1 MQDFIKYIKKIK
13 LDKNNILIGIAILA
27 IIITGVL
34 IYLGSNTNFSIKDFN
49 LFGSSSKQVAQK
61 AVDFINDNGLSQLPA
76 SLVGEVTEESGLIK
90 FRIKISENEFDS
102 YVTKD
107 GKLLFPQVIKIEDI
121 NTGSPNTGNQPTEEQ
136 KQQALE
142 SIQKTDNPELSAY
155 VVAMCPYGT
164 QMQRAMADAV
174 NSVPDLAKYLKAR
187 YIGNVSA
194 DGKTIEAMHGEEEA
208 VENLRQIC
216 IRDEQANKYWNY
228 ISCYIKAGNA
238 SSCEATAAVDSSA
251 LSACVSNPARG
262 VAYAKKDFDL
272 NTKYNIQGSPTLVL
286 GESLIDESMFGGRS
300 SDSIKNIVC
309 AAFNSQ
315 PAFCS
320 QTLNTAEAA
329 VSFSEEYAG
338 SASSNSANCE

>member
-13 LDKNNILIGIAILA
+13 LDKNNILVGIAVLA
-27 IIITGVL
+27 IIITGIL
-34 IYLGSNTNFSIKDFN
+34 IYSESNTDFSIKDFN
-49 LFGSSSKQVAQK
+49 FFGSSSKQVAQK

-76 SLVGEVTEESGLIK
+76 SLVGEVKEESGLIK
-90 FRIKISENEFDS
+90 FRIKISDNEFDS

-107 GKLLFPQVIKIEDI
+107 GKFLFPQVIEMKDM
-121 NTGSPNTGNQPTEEQ
+121 NVDSPNTGNQPTEEQ
-136 KQQALE
+136 KKQAIE
-142 SIQKTDNPELSAY
+142 AIQKTDNPELSAY

-174 NSVPDLAKYLKAR
+174 NSVPDLAKYIKVR
-187 YIGNVSA
+187 YIGDVSA
-194 DGKTIEAMHGEEEA
+194 DGKNIESMHGEEEA

-216 IRDEQANKYWNY
+216 IREEQANKYWNY

-238 SSCEATAAVDSSA
+238 SSCEATAVVDSSA
-251 LSACVSNPARG
+251 LNACVSNPTRG

-272 NTKYNIQGSPTLVL
+272 NAKHNIQGSPTLVL
-286 GESLIDESMFGGRS
+286 GESMIDESMFGGRS

-315 PAFCS
+315 PTFCS
-320 QTLNTAEAA
+320 QTLNTEEAA

-338 SASSNSANCE
+338 STSSNNADCE